1 MKYLTYFAFFF
12 CFYGTAQT
20 SYWELI
26 KSIDVKNIQAWDV
39 DPMGKLIYA
48 RKDALTK
55 LDTSFNVRFTQS
67 IKSFGTISQIDS
79 RHSLKTLIFSEDQQA
94 IAFVD
99 NTLTFHKGIKDLS
112 VINVAYATNV
122 SYSAQTSRYW
132 VFDGDNSKLVLVD
145 ENRRQPQVME
155 NLAGTLGT
163 LDLFQLYEIEN
174 RLLLFDKSKGI
185 YIFDIYGT
193 LVDFI
198 ETENAISIHFSDE
211 HLFYMT
217 NEELIRVNIRNRESV
232 RMPLPEAQMLS
243 FRVLGNYVFFQS
255 ADKIG
260 KYLLKKHI

>member
-1 MKYLTYFAFFF
+1 MKYLI
-12 CFYGTAQT
+12 CFLLFGGFYVNAQ
-20 SYWELI
+20 SDSWELLRSVDI
-26 KSIDVKNIQAWDV
+26 KDVQAWDV

-55 LDTSFNVRFTQS
+55 LDTSFNVQFTQS
-67 IKSFGTISQIDS
+67 IKSFGTISKIDS
-79 RHSLKTLIFSEDQQA
+79 RHSLKTLIFSEDQQS

-99 NTLTFHKGIKDLS
+99 NTLTLHKGVKDLS
-112 VINVAYATNV
+112 VIDVAYATTV

-132 VFDGDNSKLVLVD
+132 IFDGDNSKLILID
-145 ENRRQPQVME
+145 ENRRKPQVME

-163 LDLFQLYEIEN
+163 LDLFELYEIEN

-193 LVDFI
+193 LIDFI
-198 ETENAISIHFSDE
+198 ETENAIAIHFSEE
-211 HLFYMT
+211 HFFYM
-217 NEELIRVNIRNRESV
+217 NNRELIRINIRNRESI
-232 RMPLPEAQMLS
+232 RIPLPESGLLN

-255 ADKIG
+255 ANKIG